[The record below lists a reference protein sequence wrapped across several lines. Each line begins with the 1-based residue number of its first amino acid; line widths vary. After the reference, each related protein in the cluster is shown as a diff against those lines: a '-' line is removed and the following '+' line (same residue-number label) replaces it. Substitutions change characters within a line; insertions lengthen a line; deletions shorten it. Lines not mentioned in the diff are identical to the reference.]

1 MVTSVTTSLV
11 LLTVLGFLALL
22 LQARQ
27 TLQEV
32 CEKQW
37 TGRRHLQRQHA
48 VSVRQRSQR
57 WLDDVAP
64 QLSHEPRTTTTTTTA
79 LSTGEIKYIMLT
91 HEMINQINDGG
102 CHTTT
107 TTTHMM

>member
-1 MVTSVTTSLV
+1 M
-11 LLTVLGFLALL
+11 
-22 LQARQ
+22 
-27 TLQEV
+27 
-32 CEKQW
+32 
-37 TGRRHLQRQHA
+37 QRQHA

-79 LSTGEIKYIMLT
+79 LSTGGIKYIMLT

-107 TTTHMM
+107 TTTTTTTTHMM